1 MLIVGVAADYEDA
14 AILAG
19 TIIGEVYKKTGG
31 YDVNGFLET
40 EIGK

>member
-1 MLIVGVAADYEDA
+1 MIVGVAADYDDA

-19 TIIGEVYKKTGG
+19 TIIADVYKKTGG
-31 YDVNGFLET
+31 YDVNGFLEK

>member
-1 MLIVGVAADYEDA
+1 MIVGVAADYYDA

-19 TIIGEVYKKTGG
+19 TIITDVYKKTGG
-31 YDVNGFLET
+31 YDVNGFLEK